1 LKVAKVLITG
11 ASGLLGS
18 NLAVVAAGEHP
29 TLGIYHQH
37 PLQIPGVEMVGA
49 ELADPGQAS
58 RVIAEYSPD
67 WVVHCAA
74 ASEVDRCE
82 LDPAW
87 AWRLNREMAKSVSEA
102 ARLAGARL
110 AHISTDAVF
119 DGEAG
124 DYRESDDP
132 RPIMIYGESKLA
144 GEQAVAQSHPE
155 ALILRTNLF
164 GWGPGPKRSLA
175 EWFLERLEAGDSCP
189 GFTDVYF
196 SPLLAQQLARAI
208 LDLLASNASGLFHLP
223 GRTCLSK
230 YEFGV
235 QLAKEFGLDPA
246 RVRPMR
252 VGEAKLTAARP
263 RRLCLNGEKVEGL
276 LGRPL
281 PELESGLRELRESR
295 GTLPNRRQA
304 KAGAAA

>member
-1 LKVAKVLITG
+1 MARILITG

-18 NLAVVAAGEHP
+18 NLAVVAAPEHQAQ
-29 TLGIYHQH
+29 GIYRQH
-37 PLQIPGVEMVGA
+37 PLQIPGVEMVA
-49 ELADPGQAS
+49 ADLADQAQAG
-58 RVIAEYSPD
+58 RAIAAYAPE

-87 AWRLNREMAKSVSEA
+87 ARRLNVDMAKNVAEA
-102 ARLAGARL
+102 AHEVGARL
-110 AHISTDAVF
+110 AHVSTDAVF
-119 DGEAG
+119 DGEVG
-124 DYRESDDP
+124 DYRESDEP
-132 RPIMIYGESKLA
+132 RPIMTYGVTKLA
-144 GEQAVAQSHPE
+144 GEEAVAQAHPE
-155 ALILRTNLF
+155 ALILRINLF

-175 EWFLERLEAGDSCP
+175 EWFLDRLEVGDSCP

-196 SPLLAQQLARAI
+196 SPLLAQELARAI
-208 LDLLASNASGLFHLP
+208 LDLLEIGANGLYHLP

-235 QLAKEFGLDPA
+235 QLAQQFELDPA
-246 RVRPMR
+246 RIRPMR

-263 RRLCLNGEKVEGL
+263 KRLCLNGEKVESV
-276 LGRPL
+276 LGRRL

-295 GTLPNRRQA
+295 GMLPSRRQA
-304 KAGAAA
+304 RAGTAA

>member
-1 LKVAKVLITG
+1 MAKILITG

-18 NLAVVAAGEHP
+18 NLAVVAAAEHQ

-37 PLQIPGVEMVGA
+37 PLQIPGVDMMAA
-49 ELADPGQAS
+49 ELSDPRQAT
-58 RVIAEYSPD
+58 RVIAGFAPD

-87 AWRLNREMAKSVSEA
+87 ARRLNLEMAKNVAEA
-102 ARLAGARL
+102 AAGVGARL

-119 DGEAG
+119 DGELG
-124 DYRESDDP
+124 DYRESDEP
-132 RPIMIYGESKLA
+132 RPIMIYGETKLA
-144 GEQAVAQSHPE
+144 GERAVALAHPE
-155 ALILRTNLF
+155 ALVLRINLF

-175 EWFLERLEAGDSCP
+175 EWFLERLEAGDTCP
-189 GFTDVYF
+189 GFTDIYF
-196 SPLLAQQLARAI
+196 SPLLAQHLARA
-208 LDLLASNASGLFHLP
+208 LLELLEAGASGLLHLP
-223 GRTCLSK
+223 GHTCLSK

-235 QLAKEFGLDPA
+235 QLAQEFGLDAA
-246 RVRPMR
+246 RIRPMS
-252 VGEAKLTAARP
+252 VGDAKLTAARP
-263 RRLCLNGEKVEGL
+263 RRLCLNGEKVESV

-281 PELESGLRELRESR
+281 PELDSGLRELRESR
-295 GTLPNRRQA
+295 GMFPSRRQA

>member
-1 LKVAKVLITG
+1 MRIVITG

-18 NLAVVAAGEHP
+18 NLAVVAAAEHP
-29 TLGIYHQH
+29 TLGVYHQH

-87 AWRLNREMAKSVSEA
+87 AWRLNLEMAKNVAEA
-102 ARLAGARL
+102 AHQVGARL
-110 AHISTDAVF
+110 AHVSTDAVF
-119 DGEAG
+119 DGEVG
-124 DYRESDDP
+124 DYRESDEP
-132 RPIMIYGESKLA
+132 RPIMTYGVSKLA
-144 GEQAVAQSHPE
+144 GEQAVAQAHPE
-155 ALILRTNLF
+155 ALILRINLF

-175 EWFLERLEAGDSCP
+175 EWFLDRLETGDSCP

-196 SPLLAQQLARAI
+196 SPLVAQQLARAI
-208 LDLLASNASGLFHLP
+208 LDLLAAGASGLFHLP

-235 QLAKEFGLDPA
+235 QLAQQFELDPA
-246 RVRPMR
+246 RIRPMR

-263 RRLCLNGEKVEGL
+263 KRLCLNGEKVESV
-276 LGRPL
+276 LGRQL
-281 PELESGLRELRESR
+281 PELASGLRELRASR
-295 GTLPNRRQA
+295 GMIPSRRQA
-304 KAGAAA
+304 KAGTAA

>member
-1 LKVAKVLITG
+1 MARILISG

-18 NLAVVAAGEHP
+18 NLAVVAATEHQAQ
-29 TLGIYHQH
+29 GIYHQH
-37 PLQIPGVEMVGA
+37 PVQIPGVEMVGA
-49 ELADPGQAS
+49 DLADREQAS
-58 RVIAEYSPD
+58 RVIAAYAPD

-87 AWRLNREMAKSVSEA
+87 AWRLNLEMAKNVAEA
-102 ARLAGARL
+102 AHEAGARL
-110 AHISTDAVF
+110 AHVSTDAVF
-119 DGEAG
+119 DGERG
-124 DYRESDDP
+124 DYRESDEP
-132 RPIMIYGESKLA
+132 RPIMIYGVSKLA
-144 GEQAVAQSHPE
+144 GEQAVAQAHPE
-155 ALILRTNLF
+155 ALILRINLF

-208 LDLLASNASGLFHLP
+208 LDLLAVGASGLFHLP

-235 QLAKEFGLDPA
+235 QLAQQFELDPA
-246 RVRPMR
+246 RIRPMV

-295 GTLPNRRQA
+295 GMLPNRRQA
-304 KAGAAA
+304 RAGAAA